1 MKIST
6 ENFVI
11 LPNGEQTKLFT
22 LTNSKGIT
30 VKISN
35 YGGTII
41 SLCTPDRDGNMADVV
56 LGFLN
61 PADWIE
67 NSPYFN
73 CIIGRTCNRIGG
85 AKFNLDGIDYNV
97 SANIGQNQL
106 HGGFEGFHKKI
117 WSSSIIE
124 NEGSV
129 GILLKYMSKDL
140 EEGFPGNLFVSCIYL
155 LNENNEFSM
164 EFQANSDKATPINLT
179 NHAYFNLKGEGKG
192 HIYDTELIIH
202 ADNITTTNEESIPN
216 GEFSNVHNTPY
227 DFSTPHQI
235 GERINQ
241 IYKGYDNNYVL
252 QNQNGEH
259 ALAATAKDI
268 ESGRV
273 LEVYTTEPGVQL
285 YTSNWFDGSLLGKS
299 GKPHVTHSAF
309 CLETQHYPDSM
320 NHETF
325 PSVILRPGQKYKSIT
340 TWKFYTE

>member
-6 ENFVI
+6 ENFVT

-22 LTNSKGIT
+22 LSNNNGIT
-30 VKISN
+30 IKISN
-35 YGGTII
+35 YGGTVI
-41 SLCTPDRDGNMADVV
+41 SLCTPDRNGTMADIV
-56 LGFLN
+56 LGFQN
-61 PADWIE
+61 PDEWIE
-67 NSPYFN
+67 NAPYFN

-85 AKFNLDGIDYNV
+85 AKFNLDGIDYQV

-117 WSSSIIE
+117 WSASVIE

-129 GILLKYMSKDL
+129 GVLLKYMSHDL
-140 EEGFPGNLFVSCIYL
+140 EEGFPGNMFVSCIYL

-164 EFQANSDKATPINLT
+164 EFQASTDKATPVNLT
-179 NHAYFNLKGEGKG
+179 NHAYFNLKGEGNG
-192 HIYDTELIIH
+192 LIYDTLLCIH
-202 ADNITTTNEESIPN
+202 ADNITTTDEESIPN
-216 GEFSNVHNTPY
+216 GKLTKVHNTPY

-252 QNQNGEH
+252 QNQNGDL

-268 ESGRV
+268 VSGRV

-299 GKPHVTHSAF
+299 GKPHITHSAF

-320 NHETF
+320 NHESF